1 LNECNAPVS
10 YAFEC
15 NRVGSRDAQHHSKFV
30 LYHLYH
36 LLSAFDI
43 TLHEV
48 MAANVAKLRA
58 RYPGEGWTAADAAER
73 KDDGMTDRAQR
84 RAELESE
91 RVKAYRAGLLRAAEE
106 CEGYAAVVA
115 DEYDDGPHSVHA
127 DVARHLARELREI
140 ADRDAPAAQPDPP
153 PSAQAVSNR
162 LRAML
167 DEAMAE
173 YPSLRARFAKGLKE
187 IGGSDG

>member
-1 LNECNAPVS
+1 MSDVKAAMVAEEVQGVVS
-10 YAFEC
+10 TQGAW
-15 NRVGSRDAQHHSKFV
+15 NRVER
-30 LYHLYH
+30 LEEEL
-36 LLSAFDI
+36 
-43 TLHEV
+43 
-48 MAANVAKLRA
+48 AAAL
-58 RYPGEGWTAADAAER
+58 
-73 KDDGMTDRAQR
+73 R
-84 RAELESE
+84 RAEEAE
-91 RVKAYRAGLLRAAEE
+91 ARGFRAGLLRAAEE
-106 CEGYAAVVA
+106 CEGCAAVVA

-127 DVARHLARELREI
+127 DVARHLAKELREI